1 MSDIEDLEDLVDEM
15 DISQH
20 PKDAIPIDEEEED
33 DDSIQA
39 VKKYKKADTKTD
51 NRCKGKK
58 ERTQGQKDAW
68 ARCLAKRAEQ
78 RNARKEHL
86 SKEVA
91 EREGA
96 SKVRLEKKIVKKA
109 VKVKKNKIVEQLI
122 DEDTSDSEID
132 DIDVES
138 IKKLVQ
144 QRRAIKKAKRQT
156 TPNPPQQKTFE
167 KVSQNEFESSRKE
180 TASYSFF

>member
-1 MSDIEDLEDLVDEM
+1 MSDIEELEDLVEEPKMDEM
-15 DISQH
+15 DISKH
-20 PKDAIPIDEEEED
+20 PKDAIPIDEEED
-33 DDSIQA
+33 DDNIQA
-39 VKKYKKADTKTD
+39 IPKKYKKANPHTD
-51 NRCKGKK
+51 NRLKGKK
-58 ERTQGQKDAW
+58 ERTQAQKDAW

-78 RNARKEHL
+78 RKARKEHL
-86 SKEVA
+86 TKAVA
-91 EREGA
+91 EKEEA

-122 DEDTSDSEID
+122 DESESDSEID

-144 QRRAIKKAKRQT
+144 QRRAKKKAKKQT
-156 TPNPPQQKTFE
+156 TPNPPQQTDKE
-167 KVSQNEFESSRKE
+167 PLIPKKE